1 MRHAKLLLAF
11 AVTLVLALPA
21 SSFAA
26 NYPSK
31 PIQVI
36 VPASPG
42 GDTDF
47 NARLIGQYAGK
58 YLGKPLVIVN
68 VSGAGG
74 STGTSRVK
82 DAAPDGYSVLFFH
95 GSALLN
101 QVFGVTK
108 YGIEDFAVACVPV
121 IDDTNSFIVREDS
134 RFKTMKDMADEMKAK
149 DKSVIFAA
157 ETGGYVY
164 ITSLALSSQVGA
176 DFNIVD
182 VGSQAPKNA
191 AMMGGQIDIT
201 SVPVNGVRGFVTSR
215 KFRVLGMMSE
225 NRHPAYPD
233 APTCREQG
241 YDIVMPKPYFYAFP
255 KGTPKNVVDAFNAG
269 IRKALADP
277 ELQAKFKE
285 NNLTAMTVEG
295 GDAMAYLKKM
305 QAGFQKLADGAKA
318 KK

>member
-1 MRHAKLLLAF
+1 MKHAPLLLAL
-11 AVTLVLALPA
+11 AVTIVMAFPA
-21 SSFAA
+21 TSPAA
-26 NYPSK
+26 NYPTK

-36 VPASPG
+36 VPAAPG

-58 YLGKPLVIVN
+58 HLDKPLVIVN

-74 STGTSRVK
+74 STGTTRVK
-82 DAAPDGYSVLFFH
+82 DATPDGYTVLFFH
-95 GSALLN
+95 GSVLLN

-108 YGIEDFAVACVPV
+108 YGIADFDVACVPV
-121 IDDTNSFIVREDS
+121 MDNTNSFIVREDS

-164 ITSLALSSQVGA
+164 ITSLAFSTRVGA

-201 SVPVNGVRGFVTSR
+201 SVPANGVKGFIAANQ
-215 KFRVLGMMSE
+215 FRILGMMSE
-225 NRHPAYPD
+225 NRHPAYPN

-241 YDIVMPKPYFYAFP
+241 FDIVMPKPYFYAFP
-255 KGTPKNVVDAFNAG
+255 KGTPKEVIATFNDA
-269 IRKALADP
+269 IHKALADP
-277 ELQAKFKE
+277 ELKAKFEE
-285 NNLTAMTVEG
+285 NNLTALTLTTDE
-295 GDAMAYLKKM
+295 ALKFLQSM
-305 QAGFQKLADGAKA
+305 QAEFQNLADSA